1 VNTDEWV
8 PVETKGEIATRELS
22 DEESQKR
29 MKEFRKVQKQ
39 VDEMMKSGELDQYI
53 ADNTGLLDRSEP
65 LIPFSEMSSE
75 TAEEMQK
82 YEDMAKRDLGL

>member
-1 VNTDEWV
+1 
-8 PVETKGEIATRELS
+8 
-22 DEESQKR
+22 

-53 ADNTGLLDRSEP
+53 ADNTDLLDRSEP